1 MFATPGRLLIGS
13 LVFFA
18 NGVGAAIAHAEDHPL
33 RAVHIVVP
41 YAADGGTDAM
51 TRWAAVLKAAGAVEE

>member
-1 MFATPGRLLIGS
+1 LIGS

-18 NGVGAAIAHAEDHPL
+18 NGVGAATAHAEDHPL

-51 TRWAAVLKAAGAVEE
+51 ARWAAVAQGRGRG